1 MAYLKGQLGRL
12 GGKPIPRHPLPPS
25 QKPKLR
31 QRLSSRPQVRKL
43 PRVLFCGLMLAAHKK
58 TSRAVIHRV
67 CSTTALGA
75 RSKRVKHHAA
85 LSYAQIGAFMVAL
98 RQHGAIA
105 ARALE
110 FLILTA
116 TRTGETLGKR

>member
-43 PRVLFCGLMLAAHKK
+43 PGVLFCGLMLAAHKK
-58 TSRAVIHRV
+58 TSRAVIHGRLFDTTTGIATHPQRV
-67 CSTTALGA
+67 DDPH
-75 RSKRVKHHAA
+75 V
-85 LSYAQIGAFMVAL
+85 
-98 RQHGAIA
+98 
-105 ARALE
+105 E
-110 FLILTA
+110 
-116 TRTGETLGKR
+116 TGEGRDAG